1 MISYIRGTVKSI
13 FNQKATIETD
23 IGLGFEINL
32 VKVDKLEKN
41 QKTELFI
48 YMHWNQENGPS
59 LFGFLKE
66 EEKAIFELIISC
78 SGIGP
83 KMGQSILSQIEPAIF
98 ISAIKDENTKI
109 LSSINGIG
117 LKKAEQ
123 LIFHL
128 KDKVSDLKNLAIIN
142 KSLSTYFD
150 EISQVL
156 ASLSYSKSE
165 ITAAFNYLNKNS
177 EEQNFNFDELLRKSL
192 SFLSKSR

>member
-1 MISYIRGTVKSI
+1 
-13 FNQKATIETD
+13 
-23 IGLGFEINL
+23 
-32 VKVDKLEKN
+32 
-41 QKTELFI
+41 
-48 YMHWNQENGPS
+48 
-59 LFGFLKE
+59 
-66 EEKAIFELIISC
+66 
-78 SGIGP
+78 
-83 KMGQSILSQIEPAIF
+83 MGQSILSQIEPAIF

-192 SFLSKSR
+192 SFLSKSRWKYQNIQWLLDPSTHKFAPVFRLR